1 MKCWIK
7 TRLRQSSYCSLTK
20 DDRVWNYGGF
30 WRRAGAFALDYVL
43 MAIYLLAV
51 TLLFLFLNTLFDV
64 NQWLFSDRIRGQLT
78 ASLLVTLPVLLYFAL
93 AESSAWQG
101 TWGKRRLGL
110 KVADIDG
117 DRISFGRAL
126 ARNLLKFIPWELSH
140 TLIWEIRFTSQ
151 TDSMLISYGFALV
164 YLLIGVNILALVMN
178 KKRQTLYDL
187 LVKTYV
193 INQR

>member
-1 MKCWIK
+1 M
-7 TRLRQSSYCSLTK
+7 
-20 DDRVWNYGGF
+20 DDPLQNHGGF
-30 WRRAGAFALDYVL
+30 WRRAGAFTLDYIPIL
-43 MAIYLLAV
+43 IYLLAV
-51 TLLFLFLNTLFDV
+51 ALLFLLLNTFFDIDQLLFA
-64 NQWLFSDRIRGQLT
+64 DRILAQLT
-78 ASLLVTLPVLLYFAL
+78 AFLLVTLPVLLYFAL
-93 AESSAWQG
+93 GESSARQG

-117 DRISFGRAL
+117 NRIPFGRAL

-151 TDSMLISYGFALV
+151 TDSMLIGYGFALV

-187 LVKTYV
+187 VVKTYV
-193 INQR
+193 ISQR